1 MNDSISISDF
11 THTYA
16 SMHTDGQSTWTEQ
29 RKIWEVDRGNLMLV
43 YSDLFIATQSKI
55 LSNFHFLGPYLSHIF

>member
-43 YSDLFIATQSKI
+43 YSDLFIATQ
-55 LSNFHFLGPYLSHIF
+55 